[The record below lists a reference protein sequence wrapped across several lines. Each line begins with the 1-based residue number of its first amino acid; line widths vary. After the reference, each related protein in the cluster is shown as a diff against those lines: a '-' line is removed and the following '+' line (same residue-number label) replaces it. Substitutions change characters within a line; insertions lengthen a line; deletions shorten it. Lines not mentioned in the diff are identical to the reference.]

1 MVYWSELRTFAPNK
15 IMQIIEQ
22 NIIAKSPER
31 KCEDG
36 LVITDDFIAV
46 IDGSTSKSTLR
57 HSLFRSNGRYCM
69 QLVSKYLRHAP
80 KNISCDQFCRGVTA
94 YVNRHYRRSR
104 LSLLSSQPE
113 ERMCASAIVF
123 SRVNREI
130 WMIGD
135 CQCLVGGELYENPKP
150 YERVLAEERA
160 DIILHMSSTKGLL
173 EHDIAREQ
181 IIPHMK
187 EWMKRQNKDYAV
199 IDGFPIPMQH
209 VRIITLDFQPWEIV
223 LASDG
228 YPWLCPTLQESEE
241 RLAWQR
247 THDPLN
253 IGDFK
258 ATKGFMQG
266 CESFDDRIYV
276 RFKV

>member
-1 MVYWSELRTFAPNK
+1 
-15 IMQIIEQ
+15 MQIIEQ
-22 NIIAKSPER
+22 SIIAKSPDR

-36 LVITDDFIAV
+36 LVVTNDFIAV

-69 QLVSKYLRHAP
+69 QLVSKYLRHVP
-80 KNISCDQFCRGVTA
+80 KTISCSQFCRGVTA
-94 YVNRHYRRSR
+94 YVNRHYRQSR
-104 LSLLSSQPE
+104 LPLLSQQPE
-113 ERMCASAIVF
+113 ERMCASAVIF
-123 SRVNREI
+123 SRVSREI

-150 YERVLAEERA
+150 YEQILAEERA
-160 DIILHMSSTKGLL
+160 NIIRHMPSTEGLL
-173 EHDIAREQ
+173 EHDTARDQ

-187 EWMKRQNKDYAV
+187 EWMQRQNTDYAV

-209 VRIITLDFQPWEIV
+209 VRIITLDFRPWEIV

-228 YPWLCPTLQESEE
+228 YPWLCPTLQQSEE

-247 THDPLN
+247 ANDPLN
-253 IGDFK
+253 ISDFK
-258 ATKGFMQG
+258 ATKGFMHG
-266 CESFDDRIYV
+266 NDSFDDRTYI
-276 RFKV
+276 RFRV

>member
-1 MVYWSELRTFAPNK
+1 
-15 IMQIIEQ
+15 MQIIEQ
-22 NIIAKSPER
+22 SIIAKSPKR

-36 LVITDDFIAV
+36 LVVTDDFIAV

-69 QLVSKYLRHAP
+69 QLVAKYVRHAP
-80 KNISCDQFCRGVTA
+80 KGIGCAAFCRGVTT
-94 YVNRHYRRSR
+94 YVRRHYRRSYFP
-104 LSLLSSQPE
+104 LLSQHPE
-113 ERMCASAIVF
+113 ERMCASAVIF
-123 SRVNREI
+123 SRLNREI

-135 CQCLVGGELYENPKP
+135 CQCLVGGQLYENPKP
-150 YERVLAEERA
+150 YEQILAEERA
-160 DIILHMSSTKGLL
+160 DIIRHMTSTKGLQ
-173 EHDIAREQ
+173 EHDTARDQ

-187 EWMKRQNKDYAV
+187 EWMKRQNTDYSV

-228 YPWLCPTLQESEE
+228 YPWLCSTLVESEE
-241 RLAWQR
+241 RLAWQ
-247 THDPLN
+247 HANDPLN

-258 ATKGFMQG
+258 ATKAFMHG
-266 CESFDDRIYV
+266 NDSFDDRTYI
-276 RFKV
+276 RFRV